1 MFVLFI
7 FCVSK
12 FCRGEKNEKKQ
23 LMLFN
28 SLNNVNYINYC
39 KFDEYYFLV
48 LRIPQ
53 GSEGMQY

>member
-1 MFVLFI
+1 M
-7 FCVSK
+7 K
-12 FCRGEKNEKKQ
+12 KKQ

-48 LRIPQ
+48 FKMPQ